1 MLCKGSISPQLVVRQ
16 ALAAT
21 LTTLTTSAQW
31 QIWICTSD
39 KMSGDFQHSALRRR
53 FTSSKIRVAQVAQ
66 AQWSLKLAHDS

>member
-1 MLCKGSISPQLVVRQ
+1 MPCKGSISPQLVVRQ

-21 LTTLTTSAQW
+21 LTTLTTSAQR

-53 FTSSKIRVAQVAQ
+53 FTSKIRVAQVAQ
-66 AQWSLKLAHDS
+66 AAQWSLKLAHDS